1 MSTATP
7 NLDAALVAAQ
17 AKAKSLKR
25 DGKNQHG
32 GYKYATA
39 DQVADLGRALLTEHD
54 LAWSRT
60 KHRLCG
66 PTLAL
71 SDIGNQAY
79 VGDVIIEWTLRHGP
93 TGETIAGEAQYPV
106 ITSSR
111 RPHEK
116 AVAASVTYGCGQILQ
131 GLLCWDREDEKHAV
145 DRRADGA
152 EDDVDEVAPEPR
164 SPVDEYLARKGT
176 RCAGKA
182 KTLGAHVHDL
192 VTSVSKL
199 LGKDWKATWEQT
211 LRKDGVVPIGV
222 LPEQLLVEDG
232 KRIADKLEGAVVN
245 LEAKLEQANVD
256 RSRPQPPE
264 GPAAEREK
272 AEPGDDP
279 DEDGVPEDDA
289 AAMREAEAV
298 RERLASVG
306 MPAESGSV
314 HKVGRGRRA
323 RAEGQAPA

>member
-1 MSTATP
+1 MSAATP

-25 DGKNQHG
+25 DGRNQHG

-152 EDDVDEVAPEPR
+152 DDDVDDSA
-164 SPVDEYLARKGT
+164 SPVDEYLARKGP
-176 RCAGKA
+176 RCSGKA
-182 KTLGAHVHDL
+182 KALGAHVHDL

-211 LRKDGVVPIGV
+211 LRKDGVVPIGI

-232 KRIADKLEGAVVN
+232 KRIADKLEGAVLN
-245 LEAKLEQANVD
+245 LEAKLEQTNAE
-256 RSRPQPPE
+256 RSRPAPPD
-264 GPAAEREK
+264 GPVER
-272 AEPGDDP
+272 EPGDDP
-279 DEDGVPEDDA
+279 DEDDEVPEDDA
-289 AAMREAEAV
+289 AAMREAEDI
-298 RERLASVG
+298 RGRFASAG
-306 MPAESGSV
+306 MPAESGAVS
-314 HKVGRGRRA
+314 KVGRGRRSAA
-323 RAEGQAPA
+323 RGEAPA